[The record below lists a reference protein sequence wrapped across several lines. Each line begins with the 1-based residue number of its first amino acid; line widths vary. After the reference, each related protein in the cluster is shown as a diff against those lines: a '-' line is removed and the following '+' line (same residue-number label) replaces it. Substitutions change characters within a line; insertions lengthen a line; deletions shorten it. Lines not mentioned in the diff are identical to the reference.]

1 MAEARFAGTLAA
13 AVLAAAAAVLPAA
26 SAARAQASGPADEA
40 RYRACTGL
48 ADKDPESALEEA
60 VQWRDTGGGAPAHH
74 CLALALIRMGKF
86 ADAAVELD
94 ALAGRLGE
102 RNRRL
107 RPAVLDQAGQAWLR
121 ARKPRKAIASFT
133 GAIEAKPGNVEYRID
148 RALAYAAQGAY
159 WEAVDDL
166 NAAADLA
173 PKRADIYTYRASAYR
188 YLDSL
193 ELAET
198 DVERALALAPD
209 DPVALLERG
218 IVRRLKGDRPGARAD
233 WLKVVTLAPDTPAA
247 KAARTNLERLDVN
260 PD

>member
-1 MAEARFAGTLAA
+1 MRALALAA
-13 AVLAAAAAVLPAA
+13 AVALAAT
-26 SAARAQASGPADEA
+26 AARAQSGPTGQA
-40 RYRACTGL
+40 RYQACTTL
-48 ADKDPESALEEA
+48 ADRDPESALEDA
-60 VQWRDTGGGAPAHH
+60 VQWRDEGGGAPARH

-86 ADAAVELD
+86 ADAATELD
-94 ALAGRLGE
+94 ALAGVLGKK
-102 RNRRL
+102 NLRL

-121 ARKPRKAIASFT
+121 AQKPRNAIASFT
-133 GAIEAKPGNVEYRID
+133 GAVEARPDNVEYRID

-173 PKRADIYTYRASAYR
+173 PDRADIYTYRASAYR
-188 YLDSL
+188 YLDTL
-193 ELAET
+193 ELAQV

-218 IVRRLKGDRPGARAD
+218 IVRRLQGDGAGARAD
-233 WLKVVTLAPDTPAA
+233 WLKVVTLAPNTPAA
-247 KAARTNLERLDVN
+247 RAAQTNLERLDVN